1 MRATY
6 LLPCKCGA
14 SLRVTSVQAGETLR
28 CSTCGTEVTVPA
40 LRDLEEF
47 ELADKPRRRRHKLR
61 WGARKILITLGLY
74 VTAGSLIA
82 LAILWAKRPELP
94 DPSTL
99 TPLESWRVWMA
110 LRQGLNRQVSW
121 DTYQLIESQKN
132 LRLCTF
138 VCLSTAAIGVCM
150 SLLSFLVRKR
160 RVPIQ

>member
-1 MRATY
+1 MRRQLA
-6 LLPCKCGA
+6 C
-14 SLRVTSVQAGETLR
+14 TSVQAGETLR
-28 CSTCGTEVTVPA
+28 CSTCGTELTVPA
-40 LRDLEEF
+40 LRDLEDF
-47 ELADKPRRRRHKLR
+47 ELADRPRRQRYKLR

-99 TPLESWRVWMA
+99 TPLESWQVWMA

-138 VCLSTAAIGVCM
+138 FCLGMAVIGISI
-150 SLLSFLVRKR
+150 SLLSFMIRKR